1 MNWNEAYCDHMKK
14 ADIAKSIHEQAAISE
29 TRAEDLLEWV
39 LALLTSTLQQGEPII
54 ITGFGK
60 FTVRKKEPRKGR
72 NPRTG
77 ETIIVPGHRVVT
89 FRPSALWKAE
99 LNAQSNIEE

>member
-1 MNWNEAYCDHMKK
+1 MIK
-14 ADIAKSIHEQAAISE
+14 ADIARSIHQKAGVSE
-29 TRAEDLLEWV
+29 EEAVNLLERI
-39 LALLTSTLQQGEPII
+39 LELLRSTLRQEEPIV

-60 FTVRKKEPRKGR
+60 FTVRKKEPRNGR

-77 ETIIVPGHRVVT
+77 EAIIVPSHKVVT

-99 LNAQSNIEE
+99 LNAAGQTNMQD

>member
-1 MNWNEAYCDHMKK
+1 MKK
-14 ADIAKSIHEQAAISE
+14 ADIAKSIHEQAGISE
-29 TRAEDLLEWV
+29 TQAANLLEWV
-39 LALLTSTLQQGEPII
+39 LALLTSTLQQGEPIV

-60 FTVRKKEPRKGR
+60 FTVRKKEARTGR

-77 ETIIVPGHRVVT
+77 EAIIVPGHKVVT

-99 LNAQSNIEE
+99 LNAAGQTNIEE

>member
-1 MNWNEAYCDHMKK
+1 MKK
-14 ADIAKSIHEQAAISE
+14 ADIAKSIHEQAGISE
-29 TRAEDLLEWV
+29 TQAADLLEWV

-60 FTVRKKEPRKGR
+60 FTVRKKEPRTGR

-77 ETIIVPGHRVVT
+77 EATIIPGRKEVT
-89 FRPSALWKAE
+89 FRSSALWKAE
-99 LNAQSNIEE
+99 LNAADGSDASTDKQI